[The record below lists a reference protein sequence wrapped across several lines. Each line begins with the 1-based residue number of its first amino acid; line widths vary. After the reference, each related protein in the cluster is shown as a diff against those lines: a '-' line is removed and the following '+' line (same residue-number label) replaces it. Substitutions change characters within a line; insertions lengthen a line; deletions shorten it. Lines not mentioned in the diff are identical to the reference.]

1 MNKENFLN
9 LKENISMVKEELSS
23 EEKFFEKAV
32 MTEKFIKKYKNVM
45 IASLAIAAIAI
56 GGNMIY
62 ELNVKN
68 KKSVAN
74 AALAKL
80 QADSGNAS
88 ALKEL
93 KESSPNLYDVWIF
106 SQAIAKKDI
115 ESLKGLKNSNAH
127 IVGDLAK
134 YESAADVAS
143 LDEYASR
150 QDAVYKDLAL
160 VQSAVILLNENKIT
174 EAKEKL
180 SKVSKDSS
188 LNKIVSSLMHYG
200 LK

>member
-1 MNKENFLN
+1 
-9 LKENISMVKEELSS
+9 MVKEELNS

-32 MTEKFIKKYKNVM
+32 MTEKFVKKYKNVM
-45 IASLAIAAIAI
+45 IASVAIAAMVI
-56 GGNMIY
+56 GGNMVY
-62 ELNVKN
+62 ELNVKS
-68 KKSVAN
+68 KKSAAN

-80 QADSGNAS
+80 QADGGNAA

-106 SQAIAKKDI
+106 SQAIAKKDL
-115 ESLKGLKNSNAH
+115 EALKGVKNSNAP

-134 YESAADVAS
+134 YESAADVVS

-160 VQSAVILLNENKIT
+160 VQSAVMLFNENKIA